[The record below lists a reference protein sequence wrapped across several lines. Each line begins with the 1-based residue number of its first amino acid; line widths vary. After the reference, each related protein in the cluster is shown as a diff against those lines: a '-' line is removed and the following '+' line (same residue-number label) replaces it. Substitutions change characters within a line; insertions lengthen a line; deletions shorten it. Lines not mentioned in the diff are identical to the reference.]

1 MVRWVAMQDQIVPIG
16 GGFGSVLESVVLLEK
31 FLDGKDGES
40 FEFTVATICSFHGQS
55 KHIKCFT

>member
-1 MVRWVAMQDQIVPIG
+1 MAMQDQIVPIG